1 MTSVTD
7 SQLREFTDSDLAGLL
22 LAVGAEPPVGAGVF
36 DDSFRDLDLDS
47 LARTEIAA
55 RVVERWAVDVEERL
69 TPETT
74 PTQLRRMVEEAVAG
88 R

>member
-7 SQLREFTDSDLAGLL
+7 TQFSDSDLATLL
-22 LAVGAEPPVGAGVF
+22 LAVGAEPPVGPGVF
-36 DDSFRDLDLDS
+36 EVSFRDLDLDS

-55 RVVERWAVDVEERL
+55 RVVERWGVDVEERL

-74 PTQLRRMVEEAVAG
+74 PAQLRLMVEGEVAG

>member
-1 MTSVTD
+1 VTD
-7 SQLREFTDSDLAGLL
+7 TQFSDSDLATLL
-22 LAVGAEPPVGAGVF
+22 LAVGAEPPVGPGVF
-36 DDSFRDLDLDS
+36 EDSFRALDLDS

-55 RVVERWAVDVEERL
+55 RVVERWGVDVEERL

-74 PTQLRRMVEEAVAG
+74 PAQLRRMVEESVTGVTA

>member
-22 LAVGAEPPVGAGVF
+22 LAVGAEPPVGPGVF

-55 RVVERWAVDVEERL
+55 RVVERWAVDVEEHL

>member
-7 SQLREFTDSDLAGLL
+7 TQFSDSDLAALL
-22 LAVGAEPPVGAGVF
+22 LAVGAEPPVGPGVF
-36 DDSFRDLDLDS
+36 EESFQDLDLDS

-55 RVVERWAVDVEERL
+55 RVVERWGVDVEERL

-74 PTQLRRMVEEAVAG
+74 PAQLRRLVEGEVAG

>member
-1 MTSVTD
+1 VTD
-7 SQLREFTDSDLAGLL
+7 TQFSDSDLATLL
-22 LAVGAEPPVGAGVF
+22 LAVGAEPPVGPGVF
-36 DDSFRDLDLDS
+36 EDSFRDLDLDS

-55 RVVERWAVDVEERL
+55 RVVERWGVDVEERL

-74 PTQLRRMVEEAVAG
+74 PAQLRLMVEGEVAA

>member
-1 MTSVTD
+1 MTDTQFS
-7 SQLREFTDSDLAGLL
+7 DSDLATLL
-22 LAVGAEPPVGAGVF
+22 LAVGAEPPVGPGVF
-36 DDSFRDLDLDS
+36 EDSFRDLDLDS

-55 RVVERWAVDVEERL
+55 RVVERWGVDVEERL

-74 PTQLRRMVEEAVAG
+74 PTQLRLMVEGEVAA

>member
-7 SQLREFTDSDLAGLL
+7 TQFSDSDLATLL
-22 LAVGAEPPVGAGVF
+22 LAVGAEPPVGPGVF
-36 DDSFRDLDLDS
+36 EDSFRDLDLDS

-55 RVVERWAVDVEERL
+55 RVVERWGVDVEERL

-74 PTQLRRMVEEAVAG
+74 PTQLRLMVEGEVAA